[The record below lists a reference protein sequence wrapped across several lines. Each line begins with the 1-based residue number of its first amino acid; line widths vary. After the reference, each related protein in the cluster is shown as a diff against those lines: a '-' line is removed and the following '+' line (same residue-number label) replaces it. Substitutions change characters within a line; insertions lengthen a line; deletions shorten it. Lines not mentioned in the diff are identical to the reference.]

1 MYMCMSNDVPI
12 IKFWFSCRFYDIHVY
27 LVSDCMCLIVELQ
40 HPVLVDP
47 VTGIVQMITVL
58 KNFPHMTKDY
68 VRVVY
73 MCF

>member
-1 MYMCMSNDVPI
+1 MMSLLSHFGSHVDFMIYMYI
-12 IKFWFSCRFYDIHVY
+12 WY
-27 LVSDCMCLIVELQ
+27 LIACKCLIVELQ